1 MNNNMKI
8 LHFSWDT
15 PIPGIGG
22 STHEWNMA
30 KAFKKLGHKVRLV
43 CEWEYDK
50 KISEDLEGIQIR
62 RVHWRTGFRQ
72 INPLILC
79 VKAKL
84 NALYHIIFFSPNI
97 IYERYRIMGGFGV
110 LIGKLFGKKTILEV
124 NDPTIEAP
132 YIEGRIGLFTKIIA
146 GIWERLIFAC
156 SDKIITHNEV
166 MAGRANQK
174 KVRIIT
180 NGVDTKIFNPE
191 KYARTKW
198 ADKFVCLFIGTFAEW
213 QGTETILK
221 AAELLRKNKKI
232 LFAFAGSKGDNEE
245 NTEYLGRIKYSEIPQ
260 LIANSDVCL
269 YTPDTEH
276 YKPMKKLGFYFSPLK
291 LFEYMSMA
299 KPVIV
304 SDAGN
309 LKKIVKNEVNGY
321 RIGEN
326 NGAELASKI
335 LKLYR
340 NKKLRT
346 RIGKNNREECE
357 KKYSWTKI
365 AKKVLK

>member
-1 MNNNMKI
+1 MKI
-8 LHFSWDT
+8 LHFTWDT

-43 CEWEYDK
+43 CEWEYNQ
-50 KISEDLEGIQIR
+50 KISEELEGIQIR
-62 RVHWRTGFRQ
+62 RVHWRTGFKQ
-72 INPLILC
+72 INPLILAM
-79 VKAKL
+79 KAKL
-84 NALYHIIFFSPNI
+84 NALYNIIFFSPDI
-97 IYERYRIMGGFGV
+97 IYERYRILGGFGV
-110 LIGKLFGKKTILEV
+110 LLGKLFGKKTILEV

-132 YIEGRIGLFTKIIA
+132 YIEGRIGVFTKIISS
-146 GIWERLIFAC
+146 IWERLIFAC

-166 MAGRANQK
+166 MVRKANQK

-180 NGVDTKIFNPE
+180 NGVDTDIFNPE

-198 ADKFVCLFIGTFAEW
+198 ENEFVCLFIGTFAEW
-213 QGTETILK
+213 QGINTILK
-221 AAELLRKNKKI
+221 AAELLEKNKKI
-232 LFAFAGSKGDNEE
+232 LFVLAGSEGNDEDNVK
-245 NTEYLGRIKYSEIPQ
+245 YLGRIKYSKVPE
-260 LIANSDVCL
+260 LIYNSDVCL

-291 LFEYMSMA
+291 LFEYMSMG
-299 KPVIV
+299 KPAIV
-304 SDAGN
+304 SDTGN
-309 LKKIVKNEVNGY
+309 LKKIIKNNVNGY
-321 RIGEN
+321 RIGKN
-326 NGAELASKI
+326 NSAELASKI

-346 RIGKNNREECE
+346 RIGKNNHEECV
-357 KKYSWTKI
+357 KKYSWIKI